1 MPKVL
6 EVVFDG
12 DVFRPTKPIDLKPD
26 TKMEIIIADENE
38 DWSNLSLRQLNDAYS
53 ADEPDYSINSIKEEN
68 PEYEGV

>member
-12 DVFRPTKPIDLKPD
+12 DVFRPTRPIGLKPD
-26 TKMEIIIADENE
+26 TKMEIMIADENE
-38 DWSNLSLRQLNDAYS
+38 DWSNLSLRHLSDAYGT
-53 ADEPDYSINSIKEEN
+53 DEPDYSINSVKEEN